1 MVEAVSLGDAPIVSP
16 THRLNVIGFFCPV
29 PVAEAKKALS
39 NMDAG
44 QILEVLADDPETVYD
59 MPLLTARGKNN
70 ILSIEEIAGELRFL
84 IEVVE

>member
-1 MVEAVSLGDAPIVSP
+1 MVDVVSLGDGALVSP
-16 THRLNVIGFFCPV
+16 THRLDVIGFFCPV
-29 PVAEAKKALS
+29 PIAEAKKALS

>member
-1 MVEAVSLGDAPIVSP
+1 MVSP
-16 THRLNVIGFFCPV
+16 THQLDVIRFFCPV

-39 NMDAG
+39 NMDVG